1 MNQREI
7 ETTLASSATLSTVI
21 DGATSTVNSL
31 IGDGINGGIQSE
43 ELGAEA
49 TVEIIAARVAIA
61 LSASI

>member
-7 ETTLASSATLSTVI
+7 ETTLASIATLSTVI

-31 IGDGINGGIQSE
+31 IGDGINGGIKVK